1 MWDNAAPLYRGRRQA
16 TTINDG
22 VAGNWRQGTSMNK
35 KNVGVIAGIAALV
48 VAGGWYLN
56 QGNDAKAE
64 GPGGPGGAGGPPP
77 VTVNVISPER
87 RDVGVEL
94 FANGT
99 VTPVKTVNL
108 HPQTVTT
115 IREVH
120 IREGQFVKQGQLMFS
135 LDDRADLANVARAEA
150 QVARDSA
157 TLADLERQYKR
168 SQELVA
174 QNFLAQSALDSLLS
188 QVEAQRALVQSNQ
201 AAARATQVSASY
213 TTIRAPMSGRVGAI
227 DVHPGALV
235 QMSTSL
241 TTVTQLDPIHVSFTL
256 PESTLGSLLA
266 AQKRGN
272 VEVRV
277 NPGSGKIDAE
287 QVAGRLSFIDNAVD
301 PQAGTIRVKGEF
313 SNADT
318 SLWPGQYVTANVVVQ
333 TLRNAVVIPQTAIIT
348 ATNGTFVYVL
358 GEGNSARQVPVQ
370 RVYAFGDRAAVT
382 GLKGD
387 EQVITEGKQNLRPG
401 GKVRLAGQG
410 AKPAPAP
417 AAKEGE
423 QA

>member
-1 MWDNAAPLYRGRRQA
+1 MK
-16 TTINDG
+16 
-22 VAGNWRQGTSMNK
+22 K

-64 GPGGPGGAGGPPP
+64 AGSQGPGGAGGPPP
-77 VTVNVISPER
+77 VTVNVVAPER

-99 VTPVKTVNL
+99 VTPVRTVNL

-115 IREVH
+115 IRAVH
-120 IREGQFVKQGQLMFS
+120 IREGQFVKEGQLMFS

-241 TTVTQLDPIHVSFTL
+241 TTVTQLDPINVSFTL
-256 PESTLGSLLA
+256 PESTLGALLG
-266 AQKRGN
+266 AQKQGN

-277 NPGSGKIDAE
+277 NPGSGTEDSE
-287 QVAGRLSFIDNAVD
+287 QVVGRLSFIDNAVD

-313 SNADT
+313 ANRDT

-333 TLRNAVVIPQTAIIT
+333 TLKNAVVIPQTAIIT

-358 GEGNSARQVPVQ
+358 GEGSSARQVPVQ

-410 AKPAPAP
+410 AKPAAP
-417 AAKEGE
+417 AAPKKDE

>member
-1 MWDNAAPLYRGRRQA
+1 MKNR
-16 TTINDG
+16 
-22 VAGNWRQGTSMNK
+22 
-35 KNVGVIAGIAALV
+35 NVGVIAGIAALV
-48 VAGGWYLN
+48 VAGGWYVN

-64 GPGGPGGAGGPPP
+64 GPGGNGPGGAGGPPP
-77 VTVNVISPER
+77 VTVNVVAPER

-99 VTPVKTVNL
+99 VTPVRTVNL

-120 IREGQFVKQGQLMFS
+120 IREGQFVKEGQLMFS
-135 LDDRADLANVARAEA
+135 LDDRADMANVARAEA

-227 DVHPGALV
+227 DVHPGTLV

-266 AQKRGN
+266 AQKQGN

-277 NPGSGKIDAE
+277 NPGSGNQDAAP
-287 QVAGRLSFIDNAVD
+287 VVGRLSFIDNAVD

-313 SNADT
+313 SNSDT

-333 TLRNAVVIPQTAIIT
+333 TLKEAVVIPQTAIIT

-382 GLKGD
+382 GLKGN

-410 AKPAPAP
+410 AKPAAP
-417 AAKEGE
+417 AAKKGE

>member
-1 MWDNAAPLYRGRRQA
+1 MK
-16 TTINDG
+16 
-22 VAGNWRQGTSMNK
+22 K
-35 KNVGVIAGIAALV
+35 KNVGVIAGIAALA
-48 VAGGWYLN
+48 VAGAWYLN

-64 GPGGPGGAGGPPP
+64 GPGGKGPGAGGPPP
-77 VTVNVISPER
+77 VTVNVIAPER

-94 FANGT
+94 FANGS
-99 VTPVKTVNL
+99 VTPMKTVNL

-115 IREVH
+115 IRQVH
-120 IREGQFVKQGQLMFS
+120 IREGQFVKEGQLMFS
-135 LDDRADLANVARAEA
+135 LDDRADMANVARAEA

-188 QVEAQRALVQSNQ
+188 QVEAQRALVQLNQ

-213 TTIRAPMSGRVGAI
+213 TTIRAPMTGRVGAI

-241 TTVTQLDPIHVSFTL
+241 TTITQLDPINVSFTL
-256 PESTLGSLLA
+256 PESTLGALLA
-266 AQKRGN
+266 AQKQGN

-277 NPGSGKIDAE
+277 NPGSGKDDEAP
-287 QVAGRLSFIDNAVD
+287 VVGRLSFIDNAVD

-313 SNADT
+313 ANGDT

-333 TLRNAVVIPQTAIIT
+333 TLKNAVVIPQTAIIT
-348 ATNGTFVYVL
+348 STSGTFVYVL

-370 RVYAFGDRAAVT
+370 RVYAFGDRAAVS

-387 EQVITEGKQNLRPG
+387 EKVITEGKQNLRPG
-401 GKVRLAGQG
+401 GKVRLAGQDG
-410 AKPAPAP
+410 KPAAP
-417 AAKEGE
+417 AASKQGDK
-423 QA
+423 A

>member
-1 MWDNAAPLYRGRRQA
+1 
-16 TTINDG
+16 
-22 VAGNWRQGTSMNK
+22 MNK

-48 VAGGWYLN
+48 VAGGWYMN

-64 GPGGPGGAGGPPP
+64 GPGAPGGAGGPPP
-77 VTVNVISPER
+77 VTVNVIAPER
-87 RDVGVEL
+87 RNVGVEL

-115 IREVH
+115 IRQVH

-213 TTIRAPMSGRVGAI
+213 TTIRAPMAGRVGAI
-227 DVHPGALV
+227 DVHPGTLV

-266 AQKRGN
+266 AQKQGN

-277 NPGSGKIDAE
+277 NPGSSRQDAE
-287 QVAGRLSFIDNAVD
+287 QVVGRLSFIDNAVD

-313 SNADT
+313 SNSDT

-333 TLRNAVVIPQTAIIT
+333 TLKDAVVIPQTAIIT

-358 GEGNSARQVPVQ
+358 GEGNAARQVPVQ

-382 GLKGD
+382 GLKGN

-410 AKPAPAP
+410 AKPAAPAP
-417 AAKEGE
+417 APKQGE

>member
-1 MWDNAAPLYRGRRQA
+1 
-16 TTINDG
+16 
-22 VAGNWRQGTSMNK
+22 MNK

-48 VAGGWYLN
+48 VAGGWYMN

-64 GPGGPGGAGGPPP
+64 GPGANGPGGAGGPPP
-77 VTVNVISPER
+77 VAVNVITPER

-227 DVHPGALV
+227 DVHPGTLV

-277 NPGSGKIDAE
+277 NPGSGKVDAE

-313 SNADT
+313 SNGDT

-333 TLRNAVVIPQTAIIT
+333 TLKNAVVIPQTAIIT

-410 AKPAPAP
+410 AKPAAP
-417 AAKEGE
+417 AAKQGE

>member
-1 MWDNAAPLYRGRRQA
+1 
-16 TTINDG
+16 
-22 VAGNWRQGTSMNK
+22 MNK

-64 GPGGPGGAGGPPP
+64 GGSQGPAGAGGPPP
-77 VTVNVISPER
+77 VTVNVIAPER

-94 FANGT
+94 FANGS
-99 VTPVKTVNL
+99 VTPVRTVNL

-115 IREVH
+115 IRQVH
-120 IREGQFVKQGQLMFS
+120 IREGQFVKEGQLMFS
-135 LDDRADLANVARAEA
+135 LDDRADMANVARAEA

-157 TLADLERQYKR
+157 TLSDLERQYKR

-213 TTIRAPMSGRVGAI
+213 TTIRAPMTGRVGAI
-227 DVHPGALV
+227 DVHPGTLV

-241 TTVTQLDPIHVSFTL
+241 TTITQLDPINVSFTL
-256 PESTLGSLLA
+256 PESTLGALLA
-266 AQKRGN
+266 AQKQGN

-277 NPGSGKIDAE
+277 NPGSGADDAE
-287 QVAGRLSFIDNAVD
+287 QVIGRLSFIDNAVD

-313 SNADT
+313 ANGDT

-333 TLRNAVVIPQTAIIT
+333 TLKNAVVIPQTAIIT

-358 GEGNSARQVPVQ
+358 AEGNSARQVPVQ

-410 AKPAPAP
+410 AKPAAPAP
-417 AAKEGE
+417 KKGE

>member
-1 MWDNAAPLYRGRRQA
+1 MK
-16 TTINDG
+16 
-22 VAGNWRQGTSMNK
+22 K

-48 VAGGWYLN
+48 VAGGWYVN

-64 GPGGPGGAGGPPP
+64 GPGQGPGAGGPPP

-94 FANGT
+94 FANGS

-120 IREGQFVKQGQLMFS
+120 IREGQFVKEGQLMFS
-135 LDDRADLANVARAEA
+135 LDDRADMANVARAEA

-213 TTIRAPMSGRVGAI
+213 TTIRAPMTGRVGAI

-235 QMSTSL
+235 QMTTSL
-241 TTVTQLDPIHVSFTL
+241 TTITQLDPINVSFTL
-256 PESTLGSLLA
+256 PESTLGALLA
-266 AQKRGN
+266 AQKQGN

-277 NPGSGKIDAE
+277 NPGSNNQEADP
-287 QVAGRLSFIDNAVD
+287 VVGRLSFIDNAVD

-313 SNADT
+313 SNDDT
-318 SLWPGQYVTANVVVQ
+318 TLWPGQYVTANVVVQ
-333 TLRNAVVIPQTAIIT
+333 TLKNAVVIPQTAIIT

-358 GEGNSARQVPVQ
+358 AEGNSARQVPVQ

-410 AKPAPAP
+410 GKPAAPAP
-417 AAKEGE
+417 KKGE

>member
-1 MWDNAAPLYRGRRQA
+1 
-16 TTINDG
+16 
-22 VAGNWRQGTSMNK
+22 MNK

-56 QGNDAKAE
+56 QGNDAQAGAE
-64 GPGGPGGAGGPPP
+64 QGPGAGGGPPP
-77 VTVNVISPER
+77 VTVNVVAPER

-99 VTPVKTVNL
+99 VSPVRTVNL
-108 HPQTVTT
+108 HPQTVST
-115 IREVH
+115 IRKVH
-120 IREGQFVKQGQLMFS
+120 IREGEFVKEGQLMFS

-150 QVARDSA
+150 QVARDTA
-157 TLADLERQYKR
+157 TLSDLERQYKR

-213 TTIRAPMSGRVGAI
+213 TSIRAPMSGRVGAI
-227 DVHPGALV
+227 DVHPGSLV
-235 QMSTSL
+235 QMTTSL
-241 TTVTQLDPIHVSFTL
+241 TTITQLDPINVSFTL
-256 PESTLGSLLA
+256 PESTLGALLA
-266 AQKRGN
+266 AQKAGE
-272 VEVRV
+272 VEVRANV
-277 NPGSGKIDAE
+277 GAE
-287 QVAGRLSFIDNAVD
+287 APPVVGRLSFIDNAVD
-301 PQAGTIRVKGEF
+301 AQAGTIRVKGEF
-313 SNADT
+313 SNGTT
-318 SLWPGQYVTANVVVQ
+318 SLWPGQYVTARVVVQ

-358 GEGNSARQVPVQ
+358 GEGATARQVPVQ

-382 GLKGD
+382 GLQGS

-401 GKVRLAGQG
+401 GKVRLANQG
-410 AKPAPAP
+410 KPAAP
-417 AAKEGE
+417 AATAKQGE

>member
-1 MWDNAAPLYRGRRQA
+1 MA
-16 TTINDG
+16 TTIIDG
-22 VAGNWRQGTSMNK
+22 VADDGRQGTRMKK

-48 VAGGWYLN
+48 LAGGWYLN
-56 QGNDAKAE
+56 QSNDAKAE
-64 GPGGPGGAGGPPP
+64 AGAAQGPGGAGGPPP
-77 VTVNVISPER
+77 VTVNVVTPER

-94 FANGT
+94 FANGS
-99 VTPVKTVNL
+99 VTPMKTVNL

-115 IREVH
+115 IRKVH
-120 IREGQFVKQGQLMFS
+120 IREGQFVKEGQLMFS
-135 LDDRADLANVARAEA
+135 LDDRADMANVARAEA

-213 TTIRAPMSGRVGAI
+213 TTIRAPMAGRVGAI

-235 QMSTSL
+235 QMTTSL
-241 TTVTQLDPIHVSFTL
+241 TTITQLDPINVSFTL
-256 PESTLGSLLA
+256 PESTLGALLS

-277 NPGSGKIDAE
+277 NSGNSAGSGKDEDAP
-287 QVAGRLSFIDNAVD
+287 VVGRLSFIDNAVD

-313 SNADT
+313 ANGDT

-333 TLRNAVVIPQTAIIT
+333 TLANAVVIPQTAIIT
-348 ATNGTFVYVL
+348 STNGTFVYVL

-370 RVYAFGDRAAVT
+370 RVYAFRDRAAVT

-387 EQVITEGKQNLRPG
+387 EKVITEGKQNLRPG

-410 AKPAPAP
+410 AKPAAAPAP
-417 AAKEGE
+417 AKQGE

>member
-1 MWDNAAPLYRGRRQA
+1 MK
-16 TTINDG
+16 
-22 VAGNWRQGTSMNK
+22 K
-35 KNVGVIAGIAALV
+35 KNAGVIAAIAALV

-64 GPGGPGGAGGPPP
+64 GAGGKGPGAGGPPP
-77 VTVNVISPER
+77 VTVNVIAPER

-94 FANGT
+94 FANGS
-99 VTPVKTVNL
+99 VTPVRTVNL

-120 IREGQFVKQGQLMFS
+120 IREGQFVKEGQLMFS
-135 LDDRADLANVARAEA
+135 LDDRADMANVARAEA

-201 AAARATQVSASY
+201 AAARATRVSASY
-213 TTIRAPMSGRVGAI
+213 TTIRAPMTGRVGAI
-227 DVHPGALV
+227 DVHPGTLV

-241 TTVTQLDPIHVSFTL
+241 TTITQLDPINVSFTL
-256 PESTLGSLLA
+256 PESTLGALLA
-266 AQKRGN
+266 AQKQGN

-277 NPGSGKIDAE
+277 NPGSNNQDAE
-287 QVAGRLSFIDNAVD
+287 PVVGRLSFIDNAVD

-313 SNADT
+313 SNQAT
-318 SLWPGQYVTANVVVQ
+318 TLWPGQYVTANVVVQ
-333 TLRNAVVIPQTAIIT
+333 TLKNAVVIPQTAIIT

-358 GEGNSARQVPVQ
+358 GEGNAARQVPVQ

-401 GKVRLAGQG
+401 GKVRLAG
-410 AKPAPAP
+410 KPAAP
-417 AAKEGE
+417 AAAKKGD

>member
-1 MWDNAAPLYRGRRQA
+1 MK
-16 TTINDG
+16 
-22 VAGNWRQGTSMNK
+22 K
-35 KNVGVIAGIAALV
+35 KNVGVIATIAALV

-64 GPGGPGGAGGPPP
+64 GPGGKGPGAGGPPP
-77 VTVNVISPER
+77 VTVNVIAPER

-94 FANGT
+94 FANGS

-115 IREVH
+115 IRQVH
-120 IREGQFVKQGQLMFS
+120 IREGQFVKEGQLMFS

-157 TLADLERQYKR
+157 TLSDLERQYKR

-213 TTIRAPMSGRVGAI
+213 TTIRAPMTGRVGAI

-235 QMSTSL
+235 QMTTSL
-241 TTVTQLDPIHVSFTL
+241 TTITQLDPINVSFTL
-256 PESTLGSLLA
+256 PESTLGALLA
-266 AQKRGN
+266 AQKQGN

-277 NPGSGKIDAE
+277 NPGSRGGNGDQEAAP
-287 QVAGRLSFIDNAVD
+287 VVGRLSFIDNAVD

-313 SNADT
+313 SNDDT
-318 SLWPGQYVTANVVVQ
+318 TLWPGQYVTANVVVQ
-333 TLRNAVVIPQTAIIT
+333 TLKNAVVIPQTAIIT

-358 GEGNSARQVPVQ
+358 AEGNSARQVPVQ
-370 RVYAFGDRAAVT
+370 RVYAFGDRVAVT

-401 GKVRLAGQG
+401 GKVRLAG
-410 AKPAPAP
+410 KPAAP
-417 AAKEGE
+417 VVAKKGE

>member
-1 MWDNAAPLYRGRRQA
+1 MK
-16 TTINDG
+16 
-22 VAGNWRQGTSMNK
+22 K

-64 GPGGPGGAGGPPP
+64 GGSQGPAGAGGPPP
-77 VTVNVISPER
+77 VTVNVIAPER

-94 FANGT
+94 FANGS
-99 VTPVKTVNL
+99 VTPMKTVNL

-120 IREGQFVKQGQLMFS
+120 IREGQFVKEGQLMFS
-135 LDDRADLANVARAEA
+135 LDDRADMANVARAEA

-213 TTIRAPMSGRVGAI
+213 TTIRAPMTGRVGAI

-241 TTVTQLDPIHVSFTL
+241 TTITQLDPINVSFTL
-256 PESTLGSLLA
+256 PESTLGALLS
-266 AQKRGN
+266 AQKQGN

-277 NPGSGKIDAE
+277 NPGSGQDDEAP
-287 QVAGRLSFIDNAVD
+287 VVGRLSFIDNAVD

-313 SNADT
+313 ANGDT

-333 TLRNAVVIPQTAIIT
+333 TLKNAVVIPQTAIIT
-348 ATNGTFVYVL
+348 STNGTFVYVL

-370 RVYAFGDRAAVT
+370 RVYAFGDRAAVS

-387 EQVITEGKQNLRPG
+387 EKVITEGKQNLRPG
-401 GKVRLAGQG
+401 GKVRVASQG
-410 AKPAPAP
+410 GKPAAP
-417 AAKEGE
+417 AASKQGDK
-423 QA
+423 A

>member
-1 MWDNAAPLYRGRRQA
+1 
-16 TTINDG
+16 
-22 VAGNWRQGTSMNK
+22 MNK

-48 VAGGWYLN
+48 VAGGWYMN

-64 GPGGPGGAGGPPP
+64 GPGQGQGAGGPPP
-77 VTVNVISPER
+77 VTVNVIVPER

-94 FANGT
+94 FANGS

-120 IREGQFVKQGQLMFS
+120 IREGQFVKEGQLMFS
-135 LDDRADLANVARAEA
+135 LDDRADMANVARAEA

-157 TLADLERQYKR
+157 TLSDLERQYKR

-213 TTIRAPMSGRVGAI
+213 TTIRAPMTGRVGAI
-227 DVHPGALV
+227 DVHPGTLV
-235 QMSTSL
+235 QMTTSL
-241 TTVTQLDPIHVSFTL
+241 TTVTQLDPINVSFTL
-256 PESTLGSLLA
+256 PESTLGALLA
-266 AQKRGN
+266 AQKQGN

-277 NPGSGKIDAE
+277 NTGNSAGSNNQEADP
-287 QVAGRLSFIDNAVD
+287 VVGRLSFIDNAVD

-313 SNADT
+313 SNDDT
-318 SLWPGQYVTANVVVQ
+318 TLWPGQYVTANVVVQ
-333 TLRNAVVIPQTAIIT
+333 TLKNAVVIPQTAIIT

-358 GEGNSARQVPVQ
+358 AEGNSARQVPVQ

-401 GKVRLAGQG
+401 GKVRVAGQG
-410 AKPAPAP
+410 GKPAAP
-417 AAKEGE
+417 AVAKKGE